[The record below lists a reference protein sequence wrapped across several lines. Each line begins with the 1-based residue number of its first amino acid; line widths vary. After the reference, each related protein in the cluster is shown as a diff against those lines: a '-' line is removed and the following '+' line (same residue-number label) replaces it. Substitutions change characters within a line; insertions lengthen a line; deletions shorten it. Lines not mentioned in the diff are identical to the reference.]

1 MKLMMKQGHM
11 LILRSAMVT
20 GVDLICTFELLSIH
34 KLYHTGGYVIFVN
47 TNIYN
52 DPSSWATINFINH
65 SHST

>member
-11 LILRSAMVT
+11 LILRSAKVT
-20 GVDLICTFELLSIH
+20 GVDLICTFDHELLSMH

-52 DPSSWATINFINH
+52 DPSSWATINFC
-65 SHST
+65 

>member
-20 GVDLICTFELLSIH
+20 FELLSMH

-52 DPSSWATINFINH
+52 DPSSWATINFVNH

>member
-20 GVDLICTFELLSIH
+20 GVDLICTFELLSMH
-34 KLYHTGGYVIFVN
+34 KVIFVN

-52 DPSSWATINFINH
+52 DPSSWATINVVNH